1 MNVIRTFMLS
11 LLALPMAAQ
20 ATGFSAGGALILGLD
35 SYKKAVN
42 NSTGFLV
49 SGGWDTNVYKSG
61 IPARL
66 SIGLGFMPG
75 KELNGLKTS
84 LTLIQFSGDIL
95 IDTGTEG
102 LRGVVGLSLN
112 KYSARYSGLESQAPS
127 DVDHHFPFHDVSGIK
142 GGLRLGLE
150 YSFAKQIT
158 GEMLLQATELAGRQ
172 RNDTLIRKGAINP
185 GWLQFGARYR
195 F

>member
-1 MNVIRTFMLS
+1 MKVLHTCLLG
-11 LLALPMAAQ
+11 LLALPLAAQ
-20 ATGFSAGGALILGLD
+20 ATPFSVGGAALLGLD

-42 NSTGFLV
+42 NSTGFLMNV
-49 SGGWDTNVYKSG
+49 GWDTQIGRSG

-66 SIGLGFMPG
+66 ALGGGVMPG

-84 LTLIQFSGDIL
+84 LSLLQLSGDIL
-95 IDTGTEG
+95 IATAVPN

-112 KYSARYSGLESQAPS
+112 KYTAKYAGEESPSAFDS
-127 DVDHHFPFHDVSGIK
+127 DHHFPFRDTTGIK

-150 YSFAKQIT
+150 YAWTTRVT
-158 GEMLLQATELAGRQ
+158 GEALLQSTELAGRQ
-172 RNDTLIRKGAINP
+172 RTDTLIRRGAINP
-185 GWLQFGARYR
+185 GWIQVGARYR